1 MVQFTLGT
9 GGPSFEGFQGPFQTK
24 LMVPGGRQADQ
35 GQHMQTEER
44 VALAPPPWLT
54 QWEWEALG
62 WGLGD
67 EATERQDQHSGLM
80 SRKGVV

>member
-1 MVQFTLGT
+1 MKVSRAHSRQN
-9 GGPSFEGFQGPFQTK
+9 SWSQEGDKQTRDSTC
-24 LMVPGGRQADQ
+24 RQRS
-35 GQHMQTEER
+35 GWPW
-44 VALAPPPWLT
+44 PPPWLT